1 MSWPMATWSS
11 FASMSSPTT
20 RLHGVTVLVDDY
32 DEAIAHFVG
41 DLGFHLVEDTNLG
54 GGKRWVRVAPDPE
67 GGPALLLAVASTA
80 EQRAAIG
87 RQAGGRVGF
96 FLHTTDFAA
105 QHARLVER
113 GVRMTEEP
121 RVEAYGTVVVFE
133 DRYGNRWDLIQP
145 VGGHGGR

>member
-20 RLHGVTVLVDDY
+20 RLLGVTVLVDDY

-67 GGPALLLAVASTA
+67 GGTALLLAVASTA

-87 RQAGGRVGF
+87 RQVDALASLFTR
-96 FLHTTDFAA
+96 TTS
-105 QHARLVER
+105 RLS
-113 GVRMTEEP
+113 TP
-121 RVEAYGTVVVFE
+121 A
-133 DRYGNRWDLIQP
+133 
-145 VGGHGGR
+145 

>member
-1 MSWPMATWSS
+1 
-11 FASMSSPTT
+11 MSSPTT

-87 RQAGGRVGF
+87 RAAGRLPAPPPTGAAAGNSTASGPPAVG
-96 FLHTTDFAA
+96 
-105 QHARLVER
+105 
-113 GVRMTEEP
+113 
-121 RVEAYGTVVVFE
+121 
-133 DRYGNRWDLIQP
+133 DLLP
-145 VGGHGGR
+145 VK